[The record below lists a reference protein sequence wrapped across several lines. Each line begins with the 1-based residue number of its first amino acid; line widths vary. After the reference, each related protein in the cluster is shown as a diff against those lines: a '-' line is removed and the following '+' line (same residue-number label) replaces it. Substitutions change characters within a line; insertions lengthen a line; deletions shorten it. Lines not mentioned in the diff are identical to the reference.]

1 MVRST
6 WEALTKGL
14 DESDLKMLT
23 AYRDACRSLPGVHEE
38 VHSKQIQY
46 KVERVFTSAYVKS
59 HWLEIGVDLLEEV
72 EHPLLRTVYPTSKRV
87 FTHRFTLSK
96 ASEVRS
102 VMKFIRTSAKTV
114 GPGFKKSAK
123 PDGN

>member
-1 MVRST
+1 MVLAT
-6 WEALTKGL
+6 WSELTKDL
-14 DESDLKMLT
+14 DESDLGLLT
-23 AYRDACRSLPGVHEE
+23 AYRDACRALDDVTEE

-72 EHPLLRTVYPTSKRV
+72 QHPLLRTVYPTSKRV

-96 ASEVRS
+96 ASQVKQ
-102 VMKFIRTSAKTV
+102 VMKFIRKSRKEV
-114 GPGFKKSAK
+114 GPGFKAAK
-123 PDGN
+123 T